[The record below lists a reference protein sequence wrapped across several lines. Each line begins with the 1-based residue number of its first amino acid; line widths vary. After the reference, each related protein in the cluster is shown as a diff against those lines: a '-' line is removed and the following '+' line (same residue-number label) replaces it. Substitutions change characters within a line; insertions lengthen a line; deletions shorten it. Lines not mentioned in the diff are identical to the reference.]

1 MLRKGLCAISL
12 VGAILAAPAAA
23 EAACPNEGA
32 NPSKLTPAEAADS
45 VICLMNE
52 RRRAAGVRPLRSD
65 ERLERAA
72 RRHSNAMDAADFFSH
87 SSPTGNSPV
96 GRIRNTGYL
105 AGASS
110 WGIAENL
117 HWGSGGPGT
126 PKVTVSRWMSSPSH
140 RASMLSPRFRQV
152 GVGVAKGAPTPG
164 VANAAIYTADFGS
177 RR

>member
-1 MLRKGLCAISL
+1 MLRKGLCAVSL
-12 VGAILAAPAAA
+12 AGAILAAPAAA
-23 EAACPNEGA
+23 EAACPNAGA
-32 NPSKLTPAEAADS
+32 GPSELTPAEAAGS

-65 ERLERAA
+65 ERLARAA
-72 RRHSNAMDAADFFSH
+72 RRHSNAMDAANFFSH
-87 SSPTGNSPV
+87 SSPSGSSPV
-96 GRIRNTGYL
+96 GRIRSTGYL

-110 WGIAENL
+110 WAIAENL
-117 HWGSGGPGT
+117 HWGSGGPAT
-126 PKVTVSRWMSSPSH
+126 PKATVTSWMSSPSH

-164 VANAAIYTADFGS
+164 VAGAAIYTADFGY